1 MSSQTIAR
9 RYATALADVILA
21 QNEAAEV
28 SGELADWGQMFAA
41 NPALLEIFSNPTVG
55 YEQKQRVLSELIERA
70 RLRATTANFLR
81 VLLKNQ
87 RLADLPQVT
96 AKLSQIL
103 DERSGVISADVTS
116 AQTLPAATTAALS
129 ESLGKITGKKVNLN
143 FDTDE
148 SLLGGIVTRI
158 GSTVY
163 DGSVRNQLERLREE
177 LAG

>member
-9 RYATALADVILA
+9 RYATALADVIIA
-21 QNEAAEV
+21 QHEEAEV
-28 SGELADWGQMFAA
+28 SAELRAWEQMLAA
-41 NPALLEIFSNPTVG
+41 NPSLLEIFSNPTVG
-55 YEQKQRVLSELIERA
+55 YEQKQKVLNELIDRG
-70 RLRATTANFLR
+70 RLRPTTANFLR

-103 DERSGVISADVTS
+103 DERAGVVSAEVISA
-116 AQTLPAATTAALS
+116 QPLPTATTAALA
-129 ESLGKITGKKVNLN
+129 ERLGKITGKKVNLN
-143 FDTDE
+143 FGTDE

-163 DGSVRNQLERLREE
+163 DGSVRNQLQRLGEE

>member
-41 NPALLEIFSNPTVG
+41 NPALLEIFGNPTVG

>member
-41 NPALLEIFSNPTVG
+41 NPALLEIFGNPTVG

-158 GSTVY
+158 GSTIY
-163 DGSVRNQLERLREE
+163 DGSVRNQLERL
-177 LAG
+177 A